1 MERVSHLM
9 IDIESVQAKE
19 RDFMAQVQIVCL
31 LRPGTQEQWRRLY
44 QEVAGSRREPFE
56 VSCQQA
62 GITQVHVRLVQT
74 LRGELMLMKVHMQE
88 PNLILRELLS
98 SQRPFDRWLR
108 EQLQGLLGWNIQE
121 MLVDGQGDL
130 IFAWAGERRGG
141 LECQN

>member
-1 MERVSHLM
+1 M
-9 IDIESVQAKE
+9 IDNESIQAKE

-74 LRGELMLMKVHMQE
+74 LRGELMLMKVHTRE
-88 PNLILRELLS
+88 PNHILQELAS

-108 EQLQGLLGWNIQE
+108 EQLQGLLGWNVQE
-121 MLVDGQGDL
+121 ILVDAQGDL
-130 IFAWAGERRGG
+130 IFAWTGERRGG